1 MNSKERN
8 FLRKRAH
15 NLEAVVRI
23 RKEGVIMK
31 KIFLVFSMFS
41 LILLAENSK
50 EGDNAI
56 ADGIDNVANGNDAV
70 AVGNNNKAVGE
81 KSVSIGIE
89 NETNTSNSIAIG
101 KKNKALGSTSIA
113 IGLENKSTGQESI
126 AFGTKNIT
134 GEYSISF
141 GYGNINQ
148 GNHSVVSGRE
158 NNISGEKNYVIG
170 EKNNVKGN
178 SNFVFGSRNI
188 FENATS
194 RDIYIFGSDV
204 KVNNDVTDAIVLGRG
219 SEAVS
224 NALSI
229 GNSISKRRIVNVAEA
244 QNDSDVITLG
254 QAKTLIKNN
263 KNSQP
268 ETMANNEVDLSQYLK
283 KDFSNIDEVKAKEK
297 LLNIL
302 NKGTISDSDTNFIT
316 GKTAYDYIS
325 NYTYTKA
332 EIDTKIQNLSNNS
345 GSIDTS
351 NFVKKTD
358 FDNFKNE
365 VLKKSELNKKYI
377 LDKLGNKEV
386 SFTDAS
392 NIQVDKYVEKLSEGA
407 NIQTPKGSFVTD
419 KIVNKY
425 LTENYLNK
433 NIVDGKL
440 DLKADKDAKN
450 INIIEYV
457 KKLSNGSNI
466 LNPTGSLV
474 TDTKINEYLTSNYTN
489 NTKLEEKLSQYSKKD
504 GSNIEVDKY
513 VEKLSDS
520 SDLNNPKNRL
530 ITDTKLKSYLE
541 DRFSKI
547 GISSLEEKL
556 TKANQESEKAISGVA
571 NAIAVG
577 SLTQINTTNNQLFN
591 IGVSYGMYSGEHA
604 FALGISGTEPSGSFV
619 YKVNTSINTKAG
631 FGIGVGGA
639 YQFAIPNVKVNNR
652 NSKIDELNKKIAEL
666 ENLIKRKI
674 K

>member
-1 MNSKERN
+1 
-8 FLRKRAH
+8 
-15 NLEAVVRI
+15 
-23 RKEGVIMK
+23 MK
-31 KIFLVFSMFS
+31 KIFLVLSMVS

-50 EGDNAI
+50 DGNNAI

-134 GEYSISF
+134 SGYSISF

-188 FENATS
+188 FENEIS
-194 RDIYIFGSDV
+194 RDVYIFGSDV
-204 KVNNDVTDAIVLGRG
+204 TVNNGVTDAIVLGRG

-229 GNSISKRRIVNVAEA
+229 GSSTSKRRIVNVAEA

-263 KNSQP
+263 KNIT
-268 ETMANNEVDLSQYLK
+268 ETMASNTEVDLSQYLK

-302 NKGTISDSDTNFIT
+302 NKGTITASDTNFIT

-440 DLKADKDAKN
+440 ELKADKDAKN
-450 INIIEYV
+450 INVIEYV

-466 LNPTGSLV
+466 LNPTGTLV

-591 IGVSYGMYSGEHA
+591 IGVSYGMYAGEHA

>member
-1 MNSKERN
+1 
-8 FLRKRAH
+8 
-15 NLEAVVRI
+15 
-23 RKEGVIMK
+23 MK
-31 KIFLVFSMFS
+31 KIFLVLSMVS
-41 LILLAENSK
+41 LLLLAENSK
-50 EGDNAI
+50 EGNNAI

-101 KKNKALGSTSIA
+101 KNNKALGSTSIA

-134 GEYSISF
+134 SGYSISF

-158 NNISGEKNYVIG
+158 NNVSGEKNYVIG

-188 FENATS
+188 FENEIS
-194 RDIYIFGSDV
+194 RDVYIFGSDV
-204 KVNNDVTDAIVLGRG
+204 TVNNGVTDAIVLGSR

-229 GNSISKRRIVNVAEA
+229 GNSITKRRIVNVAEA

-263 KNSQP
+263 KNVT
-268 ETMANNEVDLSQYLK
+268 ETMASNNEVDLSQYLK

-302 NKGTISDSDTNFIT
+302 NKGTITASDTNFIT
-316 GKTAYDYIS
+316 GKTAYEYIS

-332 EIDTKIQNLSNNS
+332 EIDTKIQNISNNS
-345 GSIDTS
+345 GNVDTS
-351 NFVKKTD
+351 NFVKKSD

-365 VLKKSELNKKYI
+365 VLNKSELNKKYI

-392 NIQVDKYVEKLSEGA
+392 NIQVNKYVEKLSEGA

-450 INIIEYV
+450 INVIEYV

-466 LNPTGSLV
+466 LNPTGALV

-513 VEKLSDS
+513 VKKLSDS
-520 SDLNNPKNRL
+520 SDLNNPQNRL

>member
-1 MNSKERN
+1 
-8 FLRKRAH
+8 
-15 NLEAVVRI
+15 
-23 RKEGVIMK
+23 MK
-31 KIFLVFSMFS
+31 KIFLVLSIVS

-50 EGDNAI
+50 DGNNAI

-89 NETNTSNSIAIG
+89 NETNMGSSIAIG

-134 GEYSISF
+134 SGYSISF

-188 FENATS
+188 FENDIS
-194 RDIYIFGSDV
+194 RDVYIFGSDV
-204 KVNNDVTDAIVLGRG
+204 KVNNGVTDAIVLGSR

-229 GNSISKRRIVNVAEA
+229 GSSTSKRRIVNVAEA

-263 KNSQP
+263 KNTT
-268 ETMANNEVDLSQYLK
+268 ETMASNTEIDLSQYLK
-283 KDFSNIDEVKAKEK
+283 KDFSNIDEVKVKEK

-302 NKGTISDSDTNFIT
+302 NKGTITESDTNFIT

-332 EIDTKIQNLSNNS
+332 EIDTKIQNISNNS

-351 NFVKKTD
+351 NFVNKTD

-407 NIQTPKGSFVTD
+407 NIQTPKGAFVTD

-433 NIVDGKL
+433 NIVDEKL

-450 INIIEYV
+450 INVIEYV

-504 GSNIEVDKY
+504 GSNIEIDKY

>member
-1 MNSKERN
+1 
-8 FLRKRAH
+8 
-15 NLEAVVRI
+15 
-23 RKEGVIMK
+23 MK
-31 KIFLVFSMFS
+31 KIFLVLSMVS

-50 EGDNAI
+50 EGNNAI

-134 GEYSISF
+134 NGYSISF

-178 SNFVFGSRNI
+178 SNFVFGSRNV
-188 FENATS
+188 FENEIS
-194 RDIYIFGSDV
+194 RDVYIFGSDV
-204 KVNNDVTDAIVLGRG
+204 TVNNGVTDAIVLGSR

-229 GNSISKRRIVNVAEA
+229 GSSTSKRRIVNVAEA

-263 KNSQP
+263 KNTT
-268 ETMANNEVDLSQYLK
+268 ETMASNNEVDLSQYLK

-302 NKGTISDSDTNFIT
+302 NKGIISESDTNFIT
-316 GKTAYDYIS
+316 GKTAYEYIS
-325 NYTYTKA
+325 NYTYTKD

-351 NFVKKTD
+351 NFVKKSD

-365 VLKKSELNKKYI
+365 VLNKSELNKKYI

-407 NIQTPKGSFVTD
+407 NIQTPKGSLLTD
-419 KIVNKY
+419 TMINKY
-425 LTENYLNK
+425 LTANYLDK

-450 INIIEYV
+450 INVIEYV

-466 LNPTGSLV
+466 LNPTGALV

-513 VEKLSDS
+513 VKKLSDS

-604 FALGISGTEPSGSFV
+604 FALGISGTEPSGSFI

-631 FGIGVGGA
+631 FGIGIGGA

>member
-1 MNSKERN
+1 
-8 FLRKRAH
+8 
-15 NLEAVVRI
+15 
-23 RKEGVIMK
+23 MK
-31 KIFLVFSMFS
+31 KIFLVLSMVS
-41 LILLAENSK
+41 LILLAENIK
-50 EGDNAI
+50 EGNNAI

-70 AVGNNNKAVGE
+70 AVGNNNKSVGE

-134 GEYSISF
+134 SGYSISF

-178 SNFVFGSRNI
+178 SNFVFGSRNV
-188 FENATS
+188 FENEIS
-194 RDIYIFGSDV
+194 RDVYIFGSDV
-204 KVNNDVTDAIVLGRG
+204 TVNNGVTDAIVLGSR

-229 GNSISKRRIVNVAEA
+229 GNSTTKRRIVNVAEA

-263 KNSQP
+263 KNVT
-268 ETMANNEVDLSQYLK
+268 ETMASNNEVDLSQYLK

-302 NKGTISDSDTNFIT
+302 NKGTITANDTNFIT
-316 GKTAYDYIS
+316 GKTAYEYIS
-325 NYTYTKA
+325 NYTYTKD

-345 GSIDTS
+345 GNIDTS
-351 NFVKKTD
+351 NFVKKSD

-365 VLKKSELNKKYI
+365 VLNKSELNKKYI

-440 DLKADKDAKN
+440 ELKADKDAKN
-450 INIIEYV
+450 INVIEYV

-466 LNPTGSLV
+466 LNPTGALV

-489 NTKLEEKLSQYSKKD
+489 NTKLEEKLSLYSKKD

-513 VEKLSDS
+513 VKKLSDS

>member
-1 MNSKERN
+1 
-8 FLRKRAH
+8 
-15 NLEAVVRI
+15 
-23 RKEGVIMK
+23 MK
-31 KIFLVFSMFS
+31 KIFLVLSMVS
-41 LILLAENSK
+41 LLLLAENSK
-50 EGDNAI
+50 EGNNAI

-134 GEYSISF
+134 NGYSISF

-188 FENATS
+188 FENEIS
-194 RDIYIFGSDV
+194 RDVYIFGSDV
-204 KVNNDVTDAIVLGRG
+204 TVNNGVTDAIVLGSR

-229 GNSISKRRIVNVAEA
+229 GNSTTKRRIVNVAEA

-263 KNSQP
+263 KNIT
-268 ETMANNEVDLSQYLK
+268 ETMVSNNEVDLSQYLK

-302 NKGTISDSDTNFIT
+302 NKGIISNSDTNFIT
-316 GKTAYDYIS
+316 GKTAYEYIS
-325 NYTYTKA
+325 NYTYTKD

-345 GSIDTS
+345 GSIDIS
-351 NFVKKTD
+351 NFVKKSD

-407 NIQTPKGSFVTD
+407 NIQTPKGSLLTD
-419 KIVNKY
+419 NMVNKY
-425 LTENYLNK
+425 LTANYLNK

-440 DLKADKDAKN
+440 ELKADKDAKN
-450 INIIEYV
+450 INVIEYV

-466 LNPTGSLV
+466 LNPTGALV

-513 VEKLSDS
+513 VKKLSDS
-520 SDLNNPKNRL
+520 SDLNNPQNRL

-639 YQFAIPNVKVNNR
+639 YQFAISNVKVNNR

>member
-1 MNSKERN
+1 
-8 FLRKRAH
+8 
-15 NLEAVVRI
+15 
-23 RKEGVIMK
+23 MK
-31 KIFLVFSMFS
+31 KIFLVLSMVS

-50 EGDNAI
+50 DGNNAI

-89 NETNTSNSIAIG
+89 NETNMSNSIAIG

-134 GEYSISF
+134 SGYSISF

-178 SNFVFGSRNI
+178 SNFVFGSRNV
-188 FENATS
+188 FENEIS
-194 RDIYIFGSDV
+194 RDVYIFGSDV
-204 KVNNDVTDAIVLGRG
+204 KVNNGVMDAIVLGSR

-229 GNSISKRRIVNVAEA
+229 GNSTTKRRIVNVAEA

-263 KNSQP
+263 KNVT
-268 ETMANNEVDLSQYLK
+268 ETMASNNEVDLSQYLK

-302 NKGTISDSDTNFIT
+302 NKGTITASDTNFIT
-316 GKTAYDYIS
+316 GKTAYEYIS

-332 EIDTKIQNLSNNS
+332 EIDTKIQNISNNS
-345 GSIDTS
+345 GNVDTS
-351 NFVKKTD
+351 NFVKKSD

-365 VLKKSELNKKYI
+365 VLNKSELNKKYI

-419 KIVNKY
+419 KIVDKY
-425 LTENYLNK
+425 LTANYLDK
-433 NIVDGKL
+433 NSIDGKL

-450 INIIEYV
+450 INVIEYV

-466 LNPTGSLV
+466 LNPTGALV

-513 VEKLSDS
+513 VKKLSDN
-520 SDLNNPKNRL
+520 SDLNNPQNRL

>member
-1 MNSKERN
+1 
-8 FLRKRAH
+8 
-15 NLEAVVRI
+15 
-23 RKEGVIMK
+23 MK
-31 KIFLVFSMFS
+31 KIFLVLSMFS

-204 KVNNDVTDAIVLGRG
+204 KVNNGVTDAIVLGRG
-219 SEAVS
+219 SESVS

-229 GNSISKRRIVNVAEA
+229 GSSTSKRRIVNVAEA

-268 ETMANNEVDLSQYLK
+268 ETMASNNEVDLSLYLK

-302 NKGTISDSDTNFIT
+302 NKGIISESETNFIT

-365 VLKKSELNKKYI
+365 ILKKSELNKKYI

-386 SFTDAS
+386 SFTDAT

-433 NIVDGKL
+433 NIVDGNL

-450 INIIEYV
+450 INVIEYV

-466 LNPTGSLV
+466 LNPTGALI

-489 NTKLEEKLSQYSKKD
+489 NTRLEEKLSQYSKKD

-547 GISSLEEKL
+547 GISSLEQKL

>member
-1 MNSKERN
+1 
-8 FLRKRAH
+8 
-15 NLEAVVRI
+15 
-23 RKEGVIMK
+23 MK
-31 KIFLVFSMFS
+31 KIFLVLSMVS
-41 LILLAENSK
+41 LLLLAENSK
-50 EGDNAI
+50 EGNNAI

-89 NETNTSNSIAIG
+89 NETNMSNSIAIG

-134 GEYSISF
+134 SGYSISF

-158 NNISGEKNYVIG
+158 NNVSGEKNYVIG

-178 SNFVFGSRNI
+178 SNFVFGSRNV
-188 FENATS
+188 FENEIS
-194 RDIYIFGSDV
+194 RDVYIFGSDV
-204 KVNNDVTDAIVLGRG
+204 TVNNGVTDAIVLGSR

-229 GNSISKRRIVNVAEA
+229 GNSTTKRRIVNVAEA

-263 KNSQP
+263 KNIT
-268 ETMANNEVDLSQYLK
+268 ETMTTNNEVDLSQYLK

-302 NKGTISDSDTNFIT
+302 NKGIISESDTNFIT
-316 GKTAYDYIS
+316 GKTAYEYIS
-325 NYTYTKA
+325 NYTYTKD
-332 EIDTKIQNLSNNS
+332 EIDTKIQNISNNS
-345 GSIDTS
+345 GNVDTS
-351 NFVKKTD
+351 NFVKKSD

-365 VLKKSELNKKYI
+365 VLNKSELNKKYI

-392 NIQVDKYVEKLSEGA
+392 NIEVDKYVEKLSEGA

-440 DLKADKDAKN
+440 ELKADKDAKN
-450 INIIEYV
+450 INVIEYV

-530 ITDTKLKSYLE
+530 ITDTKLKTYLE

-556 TKANQESEKAISGVA
+556 IKANQDSEKAISGVA

>member
-1 MNSKERN
+1 
-8 FLRKRAH
+8 
-15 NLEAVVRI
+15 
-23 RKEGVIMK
+23 MK
-31 KIFLVFSMFS
+31 KIFLVLSMIS
-41 LILLAENSK
+41 LLLLAENSK
-50 EGDNAI
+50 EGNNAI

-134 GEYSISF
+134 NGYSISF

-178 SNFVFGSRNI
+178 SNFVFGSRNV
-188 FENATS
+188 FENEIS
-194 RDIYIFGSDV
+194 RDVYIFGSDV
-204 KVNNDVTDAIVLGRG
+204 TVNNGVTDAIVLGSR

-229 GNSISKRRIVNVAEA
+229 GNSTTKRRIVNVAEA

-263 KNSQP
+263 KNIT
-268 ETMANNEVDLSQYLK
+268 ETMVSNNEVDLSQYLK

-302 NKGTISDSDTNFIT
+302 NKGTITASDTNFIT
-316 GKTAYDYIS
+316 GKTAYEYIS
-325 NYTYTKA
+325 NYTYTKD

-345 GSIDTS
+345 GSIDIS
-351 NFVKKTD
+351 NFVKKSD

-392 NIQVDKYVEKLSEGA
+392 NIEVDKYVEKLSEGA
-407 NIQTPKGSFVTD
+407 NIQIPKGSFVTD

-440 DLKADKDAKN
+440 ELKADKDAKN
-450 INIIEYV
+450 INVIEYV

-466 LNPTGSLV
+466 LNPTGALV

-513 VEKLSDS
+513 VKKLSDS
-520 SDLNNPKNRL
+520 SDLNNPQNRL

-591 IGVSYGMYSGEHA
+591 IGVSYGMYAGEHA

>member
-1 MNSKERN
+1 
-8 FLRKRAH
+8 
-15 NLEAVVRI
+15 
-23 RKEGVIMK
+23 MK
-31 KIFLVFSMFS
+31 KIFLVLSMVS

-50 EGDNAI
+50 DGNNAI

-134 GEYSISF
+134 SGYSISF

-178 SNFVFGSRNI
+178 SNFVFGSRNV
-188 FENATS
+188 FENEIS
-194 RDIYIFGSDV
+194 RDVYIFGSDV
-204 KVNNDVTDAIVLGRG
+204 TVNNGVTDAIVLGSR

-229 GNSISKRRIVNVAEA
+229 GNSTTKRRIVNVAEA

-263 KNSQP
+263 KNVT
-268 ETMANNEVDLSQYLK
+268 ETMASNNEVDLSQYLK

-302 NKGTISDSDTNFIT
+302 NKGTITASDTNFIT
-316 GKTAYDYIS
+316 GKTAYEYIS
-325 NYTYTKA
+325 NYTYTKD
-332 EIDTKIQNLSNNS
+332 EIDTKIQNISNNF

-351 NFVKKTD
+351 NFVKKSD

-365 VLKKSELNKKYI
+365 VLNKSELNKKYI

-392 NIQVDKYVEKLSEGA
+392 NIQVNKYVEKLSEGA

-450 INIIEYV
+450 INVIEYV

-466 LNPTGSLV
+466 LNPTGALV

-513 VEKLSDS
+513 VKKLSDS
-520 SDLNNPKNRL
+520 SDLNNPQNRL

-541 DRFSKI
+541 DRFFKI

-591 IGVSYGMYSGEHA
+591 IGVSYGMYAGEHA

>member
-1 MNSKERN
+1 
-8 FLRKRAH
+8 
-15 NLEAVVRI
+15 
-23 RKEGVIMK
+23 MK
-31 KIFLVFSMFS
+31 KIFLVLSMVS

-50 EGDNAI
+50 EGNNAI

-134 GEYSISF
+134 SGYSISF

-178 SNFVFGSRNI
+178 SNFVFGSRNV
-188 FENATS
+188 FENEIS
-194 RDIYIFGSDV
+194 RDVYIFGSDV
-204 KVNNDVTDAIVLGRG
+204 KVNNGVMDAIVLGSR

-229 GNSISKRRIVNVAEA
+229 GNSTNKRRIVNVAEA

-263 KNSQP
+263 KNVT
-268 ETMANNEVDLSQYLK
+268 ETMASNNEVDLSQYLK

-302 NKGTISDSDTNFIT
+302 NKGTITASDTNFIT
-316 GKTAYDYIS
+316 GKTAYEYIS

-332 EIDTKIQNLSNNS
+332 EIDTKIQNISNNS
-345 GSIDTS
+345 GNVDTS
-351 NFVKKTD
+351 NFVKKSD

-365 VLKKSELNKKYI
+365 VLNKSELNKKYI

-419 KIVNKY
+419 KIVDKY
-425 LTENYLNK
+425 LTANYLDK
-433 NIVDGKL
+433 NSIDGKL

-450 INIIEYV
+450 INVIEYV

-466 LNPTGSLV
+466 LNPTGALV

-513 VEKLSDS
+513 VKKLSDN
-520 SDLNNPKNRL
+520 SDLNNPQNRL

-652 NSKIDELNKKIAEL
+652 NSKIDELNKKIVEL

>member
-1 MNSKERN
+1 
-8 FLRKRAH
+8 
-15 NLEAVVRI
+15 
-23 RKEGVIMK
+23 MK
-31 KIFLVFSMFS
+31 KIFLVLSMIS

-50 EGDNAI
+50 DGNNAI

-134 GEYSISF
+134 NGYSISF

-188 FENATS
+188 FENDTS

-204 KVNNDVTDAIVLGRG
+204 KVNNGVTDAIVLGSR

-229 GNSISKRRIVNVAEA
+229 GNSTTKRRIVNVAEA

-263 KNSQP
+263 KNIT
-268 ETMANNEVDLSQYLK
+268 ETMASNNEVDLSQYLK

-302 NKGTISDSDTNFIT
+302 NKGTITASDTNFIT

-325 NYTYTKA
+325 NYTYTKD

-345 GSIDTS
+345 GNVDTS
-351 NFVKKTD
+351 NFVKKSD

-365 VLKKSELNKKYI
+365 VLNKSELNKKYI

-392 NIQVDKYVEKLSEGA
+392 NIQVNKYVGKLSEGA

-440 DLKADKDAKN
+440 ELKADKDAKN
-450 INIIEYV
+450 INVIEYV
-457 KKLSNGSNI
+457 KKLSKGSNI
-466 LNPTGSLV
+466 LNPTGALV

-489 NTKLEEKLSQYSKKD
+489 NTKLEKKLSQYSKKD

-513 VEKLSDS
+513 VKKLSDN
-520 SDLNNPKNRL
+520 SDLNNPQNRL

>member
-1 MNSKERN
+1 
-8 FLRKRAH
+8 
-15 NLEAVVRI
+15 
-23 RKEGVIMK
+23 MK
-31 KIFLVFSMFS
+31 KIFLVLSMVS
-41 LILLAENSK
+41 LLLLAENSK
-50 EGDNAI
+50 DGNNAI

-134 GEYSISF
+134 SGYSISF

-188 FENATS
+188 FENEIS
-194 RDIYIFGSDV
+194 RDVYIFGSDV
-204 KVNNDVTDAIVLGRG
+204 TVNNGVTDAIVLGSR

-229 GNSISKRRIVNVAEA
+229 GNSTTKRRIVNVAEA

-263 KNSQP
+263 KNTT
-268 ETMANNEVDLSQYLK
+268 ETMATNNEVDLSQYLK

-302 NKGTISDSDTNFIT
+302 NKGTITSSDTNFIT

-332 EIDTKIQNLSNNS
+332 EIDTKIQNISNNS
-345 GSIDTS
+345 GNVDTS
-351 NFVKKTD
+351 NFVKKID

-365 VLKKSELNKKYI
+365 VLKESELNKKYI

-407 NIQTPKGSFVTD
+407 NIQTPKGSLLTD
-419 KIVNKY
+419 TMVNKY
-425 LTENYLNK
+425 LTANYLDK
-433 NIVDGKL
+433 NSIDGKL

-450 INIIEYV
+450 INVIEYV

-466 LNPTGSLV
+466 LNPTGALV

-513 VEKLSDS
+513 VKKLSDS
-520 SDLNNPKNRL
+520 SDLNNPQNRL

-577 SLTQINTTNNQLFN
+577 SLAQINTTNNQLFN

>member
-1 MNSKERN
+1 
-8 FLRKRAH
+8 
-15 NLEAVVRI
+15 
-23 RKEGVIMK
+23 MK
-31 KIFLVFSMFS
+31 KIFLVLSMIS

-50 EGDNAI
+50 DGNNAI

-134 GEYSISF
+134 NGYSISF

-158 NNISGEKNYVIG
+158 NNVSGEKNYVIG

-178 SNFVFGSRNI
+178 SNFVFGSRNV
-188 FENATS
+188 FENEIS
-194 RDIYIFGSDV
+194 RDVYIFGSDV
-204 KVNNDVTDAIVLGRG
+204 TVNNGVTDSIVLGSR

-229 GNSISKRRIVNVAEA
+229 GNSTTKRRIVNVAEA

-263 KNSQP
+263 KNIT
-268 ETMANNEVDLSQYLK
+268 ETMASNNEVDLSQYLK

-302 NKGTISDSDTNFIT
+302 NKGTITASDTNFIT
-316 GKTAYDYIS
+316 GKTAYEYIS
-325 NYTYTKA
+325 NYTYTKD

-345 GSIDTS
+345 GNIDTS
-351 NFVKKTD
+351 NFVKKSD

-365 VLKKSELNKKYI
+365 VLNKSELNKKYI

-440 DLKADKDAKN
+440 ELKADKDAKN
-450 INIIEYV
+450 INVIEYV

-466 LNPTGSLV
+466 LNPTGALV

-513 VEKLSDS
+513 VKKLSDS
-520 SDLNNPKNRL
+520 SDLNNPQNRL

>member
-1 MNSKERN
+1 
-8 FLRKRAH
+8 
-15 NLEAVVRI
+15 
-23 RKEGVIMK
+23 MK
-31 KIFLVFSMFS
+31 KIFLVLSMVS

-50 EGDNAI
+50 EGNNAI
-56 ADGIDNVANGNDAV
+56 ADGIDNVANGNDTV

-134 GEYSISF
+134 SGYSISF

-158 NNISGEKNYVIG
+158 NNVSGEKNYVIG

-178 SNFVFGSRNI
+178 SNFVFGSRNV
-188 FENATS
+188 FENEIS
-194 RDIYIFGSDV
+194 RDVYIFGSDV
-204 KVNNDVTDAIVLGRG
+204 KVNNGVTDAIVLGSR

-229 GNSISKRRIVNVAEA
+229 GNSTTKRRIVNVAEA

-263 KNSQP
+263 KNVT
-268 ETMANNEVDLSQYLK
+268 ETMASNNEVDLSQYLK

-302 NKGTISDSDTNFIT
+302 NKGTITASDTNFIT

-325 NYTYTKA
+325 NYTYTKD

-351 NFVKKTD
+351 NFVKKSD

-440 DLKADKDAKN
+440 ELKADKDAKN
-450 INIIEYV
+450 INVIEYV

-466 LNPTGSLV
+466 LNPTGALV

-513 VEKLSDS
+513 VKKLSDS
-520 SDLNNPKNRL
+520 SDLNNPQNRL

-652 NSKIDELNKKIAEL
+652 NSKIDELNKKIAKL

>member
-1 MNSKERN
+1 
-8 FLRKRAH
+8 
-15 NLEAVVRI
+15 
-23 RKEGVIMK
+23 MK
-31 KIFLVFSMFS
+31 KIFLVLSMVS

-50 EGDNAI
+50 DGNNAI

-134 GEYSISF
+134 SGYSISF

-178 SNFVFGSRNI
+178 SNFVFGSRNV
-188 FENATS
+188 FENEIS
-194 RDIYIFGSDV
+194 RDVYIFGSDV
-204 KVNNDVTDAIVLGRG
+204 TVNNGVTNAIVLGSR

-229 GNSISKRRIVNVAEA
+229 GNSIFKRRIVNVAEA

-263 KNSQP
+263 KNTT
-268 ETMANNEVDLSQYLK
+268 ETMATNNEVDLSQYLK

-302 NKGTISDSDTNFIT
+302 NKGTITASDTNFIT

-332 EIDTKIQNLSNNS
+332 EIDTKIQNISNNS
-345 GSIDTS
+345 GNVDTS
-351 NFVKKTD
+351 NFVKKID

-365 VLKKSELNKKYI
+365 VLKESELNKKYI

-440 DLKADKDAKN
+440 ELKADKDAKN
-450 INIIEYV
+450 INVIEYV

-466 LNPTGSLV
+466 LNPTGALV

-513 VEKLSDS
+513 VKKLSDN
-520 SDLNNPKNRL
+520 SDLNNPQNRL

-652 NSKIDELNKKIAEL
+652 NSKIDELNKKIVEL

>member
-1 MNSKERN
+1 
-8 FLRKRAH
+8 
-15 NLEAVVRI
+15 
-23 RKEGVIMK
+23 MK
-31 KIFLVFSMFS
+31 KIFLVLSMVS

-50 EGDNAI
+50 EGNNAI

-89 NETNTSNSIAIG
+89 NETNMSNSIAIG

-134 GEYSISF
+134 NGYSISF

-158 NNISGEKNYVIG
+158 NNVSGEKNYVIG

-178 SNFVFGSRNI
+178 SNFVFGSRNV
-188 FENATS
+188 FENEIS
-194 RDIYIFGSDV
+194 RDVYIFGSDV
-204 KVNNDVTDAIVLGRG
+204 TVNNGVTDAIVLGSR

-229 GNSISKRRIVNVAEA
+229 GNSTTKRRIVNVAEA

-263 KNSQP
+263 KNVT
-268 ETMANNEVDLSQYLK
+268 ETMASNNEVDLSQYLK

-302 NKGTISDSDTNFIT
+302 NKGIISESDTNFIT
-316 GKTAYDYIS
+316 GKTAYEYIS

-332 EIDTKIQNLSNNS
+332 EIDTKIQNISNNS
-345 GSIDTS
+345 GNVDTS
-351 NFVKKTD
+351 NFVKKSD
-358 FDNFKNE
+358 FDNFKNK
-365 VLKKSELNKKYI
+365 VLNKSELNKKYI

-407 NIQTPKGSFVTD
+407 NIQTPKGSLLTD
-419 KIVNKY
+419 NMVNKY
-425 LTENYLNK
+425 LTANYLDK
-433 NIVDGKL
+433 NSIDGKL
-440 DLKADKDAKN
+440 ELKADKDAKN
-450 INIIEYV
+450 INVIEYV

-466 LNPTGSLV
+466 LNPTGALV

-513 VEKLSDS
+513 VKKLSDS
-520 SDLNNPKNRL
+520 SDLNNPQNRL

>member
-1 MNSKERN
+1 
-8 FLRKRAH
+8 
-15 NLEAVVRI
+15 
-23 RKEGVIMK
+23 MK

>member
-1 MNSKERN
+1 
-8 FLRKRAH
+8 
-15 NLEAVVRI
+15 
-23 RKEGVIMK
+23 MK
-31 KIFLVFSMFS
+31 KIFLVLSMVS

-50 EGDNAI
+50 DGNNAI
-56 ADGIDNVANGNDAV
+56 
-70 AVGNNNKAVGE
+70 
-81 KSVSIGIE
+81 SVSIGIE

-134 GEYSISF
+134 SGYSISF

-178 SNFVFGSRNI
+178 SNFIFGSRNV
-188 FENATS
+188 FENEIS
-194 RDIYIFGSDV
+194 RDVYIFGSDV
-204 KVNNDVTDAIVLGRG
+204 TVNNGLTDAIVLGSR

-229 GNSISKRRIVNVAEA
+229 GNSTTKRRIVNVAEA

-263 KNSQP
+263 KNIT
-268 ETMANNEVDLSQYLK
+268 ETMATNNEVDLSQYLK

-302 NKGTISDSDTNFIT
+302 NKGIITASDTNFIT
-316 GKTAYDYIS
+316 GKTAYEYIS
-325 NYTYTKA
+325 NYTYTKD

-351 NFVKKTD
+351 NFVKKSD

-365 VLKKSELNKKYI
+365 ILNKSELNKKYI

-450 INIIEYV
+450 INVIEYV

-466 LNPTGSLV
+466 LNPTGALV
-474 TDTKINEYLTSNYTN
+474 TDIKINEYLTSNYTN

-513 VEKLSDS
+513 VKKLSDS
-520 SDLNNPKNRL
+520 SDLNNPQNRL

-556 TKANQESEKAISGVA
+556 TKANQESEKAISGIA

>member
-1 MNSKERN
+1 
-8 FLRKRAH
+8 
-15 NLEAVVRI
+15 
-23 RKEGVIMK
+23 MK
-31 KIFLVFSMFS
+31 KIFLVLSMVS

-50 EGDNAI
+50 DGNNAI

-134 GEYSISF
+134 SGYSISF

-178 SNFVFGSRNI
+178 SNFVFGSRNV
-188 FENATS
+188 FENEIS
-194 RDIYIFGSDV
+194 RDVYIFGSDV
-204 KVNNDVTDAIVLGRG
+204 KVNNGVMDAIVLGSR

-229 GNSISKRRIVNVAEA
+229 GSSTTKRRIVNVAEA

-263 KNSQP
+263 KNTT
-268 ETMANNEVDLSQYLK
+268 ETMATNNEVDLSQYLK

-297 LLNIL
+297 LFNIL
-302 NKGTISDSDTNFIT
+302 NKGTITASDTNFIT
-316 GKTAYDYIS
+316 GKTAYEYIS

-351 NFVKKTD
+351 NFVNKSD

-365 VLKKSELNKKYI
+365 ILNKSELNKKYI

-392 NIQVDKYVEKLSEGA
+392 NIQVNKYVEKLSEGA
-407 NIQTPKGSFVTD
+407 NIQTPKGSLLTD
-419 KIVNKY
+419 NMVNKY

-450 INIIEYV
+450 INVIEYV

-466 LNPTGSLV
+466 LNPTGALV

-513 VEKLSDS
+513 VKKLSDS
-520 SDLNNPKNRL
+520 SDLNNPQNRL

-591 IGVSYGMYSGEHA
+591 IGVSYGMYAGEHA

>member
-1 MNSKERN
+1 
-8 FLRKRAH
+8 
-15 NLEAVVRI
+15 
-23 RKEGVIMK
+23 MK
-31 KIFLVFSMFS
+31 KIFLVLSMVS

-50 EGDNAI
+50 DGNNAI

-134 GEYSISF
+134 NGYSISF

-188 FENATS
+188 IENDTS

-204 KVNNDVTDAIVLGRG
+204 KVNNDVNNAIVLGRG

-229 GNSISKRRIVNVAEA
+229 GSSTSKRRIVNVAEA

-263 KNSQP
+263 KNTT
-268 ETMANNEVDLSQYLK
+268 ETMASNNEVDLNQYLK

-302 NKGTISDSDTNFIT
+302 NKGTITSSDTNFIT
-316 GKTAYDYIS
+316 GKTAYEYIS

-351 NFVKKTD
+351 NFVKKSD

-365 VLKKSELNKKYI
+365 ILNKSELNKKYI

-440 DLKADKDAKN
+440 ELKADKDAKN
-450 INIIEYV
+450 INVIEYV

-466 LNPTGSLV
+466 LNPTGALV

-513 VEKLSDS
+513 VKKLSDS

-591 IGVSYGMYSGEHA
+591 IGVSYGMYAGEHA

>member
-1 MNSKERN
+1 
-8 FLRKRAH
+8 
-15 NLEAVVRI
+15 
-23 RKEGVIMK
+23 MK
-31 KIFLVFSMFS
+31 KIFLVLSMIS

-50 EGDNAI
+50 DGNNAI

-134 GEYSISF
+134 NGYSISF

-178 SNFVFGSRNI
+178 SNFVFGSRNV
-188 FENATS
+188 FENEIS
-194 RDIYIFGSDV
+194 RDVYIFGSDV
-204 KVNNDVTDAIVLGRG
+204 TVNNGVTDSIVLGSR

-229 GNSISKRRIVNVAEA
+229 GNSTTKRRIVNVAEA

-263 KNSQP
+263 KNVT
-268 ETMANNEVDLSQYLK
+268 ETMASNNEVDLSQYLK

-302 NKGTISDSDTNFIT
+302 NKGTITASDTNFIT
-316 GKTAYDYIS
+316 GKTAYEYIS
-325 NYTYTKA
+325 NYTYTKD

-345 GSIDTS
+345 GNIDTS
-351 NFVKKTD
+351 NFVKKSD

-365 VLKKSELNKKYI
+365 VLNKSELNKKYI

-450 INIIEYV
+450 INVIEYV

-466 LNPTGSLV
+466 LNPTGALV

-513 VEKLSDS
+513 VKKLSDS
-520 SDLNNPKNRL
+520 SDLNNPQNRL

>member
-1 MNSKERN
+1 
-8 FLRKRAH
+8 
-15 NLEAVVRI
+15 
-23 RKEGVIMK
+23 MK
-31 KIFLVFSMFS
+31 KIFLVLSMIS

-50 EGDNAI
+50 DGNNAI

-134 GEYSISF
+134 NGYSISF

-158 NNISGEKNYVIG
+158 NNVSGEKNYVIG

-178 SNFVFGSRNI
+178 SNFVFGSRNV
-188 FENATS
+188 FENEIS
-194 RDIYIFGSDV
+194 RDVYIFGSDV
-204 KVNNDVTDAIVLGRG
+204 TVNNGVTDSIVLGSR

-229 GNSISKRRIVNVAEA
+229 GNSTTKRRIVNVAEA

-263 KNSQP
+263 KNIT
-268 ETMANNEVDLSQYLK
+268 ETMASNNEVDLSQYLK

-302 NKGTISDSDTNFIT
+302 NKGTITASDTNFIT
-316 GKTAYDYIS
+316 GKTAYEYIS
-325 NYTYTKA
+325 NYTYTKD

-345 GSIDTS
+345 GNIDTS
-351 NFVKKTD
+351 NFVKKSD

-365 VLKKSELNKKYI
+365 VLNKSELNKKYI

-440 DLKADKDAKN
+440 ELKADKDAKN
-450 INIIEYV
+450 INVIEYV

-466 LNPTGSLV
+466 LNPTGALV

-513 VEKLSDS
+513 VKKLSDS

>member
-1 MNSKERN
+1 
-8 FLRKRAH
+8 
-15 NLEAVVRI
+15 
-23 RKEGVIMK
+23 MK
-31 KIFLVFSMFS
+31 KIFLVLSMVS

-50 EGDNAI
+50 DGNNAI

-134 GEYSISF
+134 SGYSISF

-178 SNFVFGSRNI
+178 SNFVFGSRNV
-188 FENATS
+188 FENEIS
-194 RDIYIFGSDV
+194 RDVYIFGSDV
-204 KVNNDVTDAIVLGRG
+204 KVNNGVMDAIVLGSR

-229 GNSISKRRIVNVAEA
+229 GNSTTKRRIVNVAEA

-263 KNSQP
+263 KNVT
-268 ETMANNEVDLSQYLK
+268 ETMASNNEVDLSQYLK

-302 NKGTISDSDTNFIT
+302 NKGIISESETNFIT

-332 EIDTKIQNLSNNS
+332 EIDTKIQNLSNNY

-351 NFVKKTD
+351 NFVKKSD

-450 INIIEYV
+450 INVIEYV

-489 NTKLEEKLSQYSKKD
+489 NTKLEDKLSQYSKKD
-504 GSNIEVDKY
+504 GSNIEIDKY
-513 VEKLSDS
+513 VKKLSDD
-520 SDLNNPKNRL
+520 SDLNNPQNRL

-604 FALGISGTEPSGSFV
+604 FALGISGTEPSGSSV
-619 YKVNTSINTKAG
+619 YKVNTSINTKAV
-631 FGIGVGGA
+631 FGMGVGGA
-639 YQFAIPNVKVNNR
+639 YQFAIPNVKINNR

>member
-1 MNSKERN
+1 
-8 FLRKRAH
+8 
-15 NLEAVVRI
+15 
-23 RKEGVIMK
+23 MK
-31 KIFLVFSMFS
+31 KIFLVLSMVS

-50 EGDNAI
+50 DGNNAI

-89 NETNTSNSIAIG
+89 NETTESNSIAIG

-134 GEYSISF
+134 NGYSISF

-188 FENATS
+188 FENEIS
-194 RDIYIFGSDV
+194 RDLYIFGSDV
-204 KVNNDVTDAIVLGRG
+204 TVNNGVTDAIVLGSR

-229 GNSISKRRIVNVAEA
+229 GNSTTKRRIVNVAEA

-263 KNSQP
+263 KNTT
-268 ETMANNEVDLSQYLK
+268 ETMATNNEVDLSQYLK

-302 NKGTISDSDTNFIT
+302 NKGTITASDTNFIT
-316 GKTAYDYIS
+316 GKTAYEYIS
-325 NYTYTKA
+325 NYTYTKD

-351 NFVKKTD
+351 NFVKKSD

-365 VLKKSELNKKYI
+365 VLNKSELNKKYI

-407 NIQTPKGSFVTD
+407 NIQTPKGSLLTD
-419 KIVNKY
+419 NMVNKY
-425 LTENYLNK
+425 LTANYLDK
-433 NIVDGKL
+433 NSIDGKL

-450 INIIEYV
+450 INVIEYV

-466 LNPTGSLV
+466 SNPTGALV

-513 VEKLSDS
+513 VKKLSDS
-520 SDLNNPKNRL
+520 SDLNNPQNRL

>member
-1 MNSKERN
+1 
-8 FLRKRAH
+8 
-15 NLEAVVRI
+15 
-23 RKEGVIMK
+23 MK
-31 KIFLVFSMFS
+31 KIFLVLSMVS

-50 EGDNAI
+50 EGNNAI

-89 NETNTSNSIAIG
+89 NETNMGSSIAIG
-101 KKNKALGSTSIA
+101 KNNKALGSTSIA

-134 GEYSISF
+134 SGYSISF

-188 FENATS
+188 FENDIS
-194 RDIYIFGSDV
+194 RDVYIFGSDV
-204 KVNNDVTDAIVLGRG
+204 KVNNGVTDAIVLGSR

-229 GNSISKRRIVNVAEA
+229 GNSTSKRRIVNVAEA

-263 KNSQP
+263 KNTT
-268 ETMANNEVDLSQYLK
+268 ETMATNNEVDLSQYLK

-302 NKGTISDSDTNFIT
+302 NKGTITASDTNFIT

-332 EIDTKIQNLSNNS
+332 EIDTKIQNISNNS

-351 NFVKKTD
+351 NFVNKTD

-450 INIIEYV
+450 INVIEYV

-504 GSNIEVDKY
+504 GSNIEIDKY

-556 TKANQESEKAISGVA
+556 TKANQESEKAISGIA

-591 IGVSYGMYSGEHA
+591 IGVSYGMYAGEHA

-639 YQFAIPNVKVNNR
+639 YQFSIPNVKVNNR

>member
-1 MNSKERN
+1 
-8 FLRKRAH
+8 
-15 NLEAVVRI
+15 
-23 RKEGVIMK
+23 MK
-31 KIFLVFSMFS
+31 KIFLVLSMVS

-50 EGDNAI
+50 EGNNAI

-134 GEYSISF
+134 SGYSISF

-158 NNISGEKNYVIG
+158 NNVSGEKNYVIG

-188 FENATS
+188 FENDTS

-204 KVNNDVTDAIVLGRG
+204 KVNNGVTDAIVLGSR

-229 GNSISKRRIVNVAEA
+229 GNSTTKRRIVNVAEA

-263 KNSQP
+263 KNVT
-268 ETMANNEVDLSQYLK
+268 ETMASNNEVDLSQYLK

-302 NKGTISDSDTNFIT
+302 NKGTITASDTNFIT

-325 NYTYTKA
+325 NYTYTKD

-351 NFVKKTD
+351 NFVKKSD

-365 VLKKSELNKKYI
+365 VLNKSELNKKYI

-392 NIQVDKYVEKLSEGA
+392 NIQVDKYVEKLSESA

-440 DLKADKDAKN
+440 ELKANKDAKN
-450 INIIEYV
+450 INVIEYV
-457 KKLSNGSNI
+457 KKLSKGSNI
-466 LNPTGSLV
+466 LNPTGALV

-513 VEKLSDS
+513 VKKLSDS
-520 SDLNNPKNRL
+520 SDLNNPQNRL

>member
-1 MNSKERN
+1 
-8 FLRKRAH
+8 
-15 NLEAVVRI
+15 
-23 RKEGVIMK
+23 MK
-31 KIFLVFSMFS
+31 KIFLVLSMVS

-50 EGDNAI
+50 DGNNAI

-89 NETNTSNSIAIG
+89 NETNMGSSIAIG

-134 GEYSISF
+134 SGYSISF

-178 SNFVFGSRNI
+178 SNFVFGSRNV
-188 FENATS
+188 FENDIS
-194 RDIYIFGSDV
+194 RDVYIFGSDV
-204 KVNNDVTDAIVLGRG
+204 KVNNGVTDAIVLGSR

-229 GNSISKRRIVNVAEA
+229 GSSTSKRRIVNVAEA

-263 KNSQP
+263 KNVT
-268 ETMANNEVDLSQYLK
+268 ETMASNNEVDLSQYLK

-302 NKGTISDSDTNFIT
+302 NKGTITASDTNFIT
-316 GKTAYDYIS
+316 GKTAYEYIS
-325 NYTYTKA
+325 NYTYTKD

-345 GSIDTS
+345 GNIDTS
-351 NFVKKTD
+351 NFVKKSD

-365 VLKKSELNKKYI
+365 ILNKSELNKKYI

-392 NIQVDKYVEKLSEGA
+392 NIQVNKYVEKLSEGA
-407 NIQTPKGSFVTD
+407 NIQTPKGSLLTD
-419 KIVNKY
+419 NMVNKY

-440 DLKADKDAKN
+440 NLKADKDAKN
-450 INIIEYV
+450 INVIEYV

-466 LNPTGSLV
+466 LNPTGALV

-513 VEKLSDS
+513 VKKLSDS
-520 SDLNNPKNRL
+520 SDLNNPQNRL

>member
-1 MNSKERN
+1 
-8 FLRKRAH
+8 
-15 NLEAVVRI
+15 
-23 RKEGVIMK
+23 MK
-31 KIFLVFSMFS
+31 KIFLVLSMVS
-41 LILLAENSK
+41 LLLLAENSK
-50 EGDNAI
+50 EGNNAI

-134 GEYSISF
+134 NGYSISF

-158 NNISGEKNYVIG
+158 NNVSGEKNYVIG

-178 SNFVFGSRNI
+178 SNFVFGSRNV
-188 FENATS
+188 FENEIS
-194 RDIYIFGSDV
+194 RDVYIFGSDV
-204 KVNNDVTDAIVLGRG
+204 KVNNGVMDAIVLGSR

-229 GNSISKRRIVNVAEA
+229 GNSTTKRRIVNVAEA

-263 KNSQP
+263 KNVT
-268 ETMANNEVDLSQYLK
+268 ETMASNNEVDLSQYLK

-302 NKGTISDSDTNFIT
+302 NKGTITASDTNFIT
-316 GKTAYDYIS
+316 GKTAYEYIS

-345 GSIDTS
+345 GNIDTS
-351 NFVKKTD
+351 NFVKKSD

-419 KIVNKY
+419 KIVDKY

-450 INIIEYV
+450 INVIEYV

-466 LNPTGSLV
+466 LNPTGALV

-513 VEKLSDS
+513 VKKLSDN
-520 SDLNNPKNRL
+520 SDLNNPQNRL

-652 NSKIDELNKKIAEL
+652 NSKIDELNKKIVEL

>member
-1 MNSKERN
+1 
-8 FLRKRAH
+8 
-15 NLEAVVRI
+15 
-23 RKEGVIMK
+23 MK
-31 KIFLVFSMFS
+31 KIFLVLSMIS

-50 EGDNAI
+50 DGNNAI

-134 GEYSISF
+134 NGYSISF

-178 SNFVFGSRNI
+178 SNFVFGSRNV
-188 FENATS
+188 FENEIS
-194 RDIYIFGSDV
+194 RDVYIFGSDV
-204 KVNNDVTDAIVLGRG
+204 TVNNGVTDAIVLGSR

-229 GNSISKRRIVNVAEA
+229 GNSTTKRRIVNVAEA

-263 KNSQP
+263 KNIT
-268 ETMANNEVDLSQYLK
+268 ETMASNNEVDLSQYLK

-302 NKGTISDSDTNFIT
+302 NKGIISKSDTNFIT
-316 GKTAYDYIS
+316 GKTAYEYIS

-332 EIDTKIQNLSNNS
+332 EIDTKIQNISNNS
-345 GSIDTS
+345 GNVDTS
-351 NFVKKTD
+351 NFVKKSD
-358 FDNFKNE
+358 FDNFKNK
-365 VLKKSELNKKYI
+365 VLNKSELNKKYI

-407 NIQTPKGSFVTD
+407 NIQTPKGSLLTD
-419 KIVNKY
+419 NMVNKY
-425 LTENYLNK
+425 LTANYLDK
-433 NIVDGKL
+433 NSIDGKL
-440 DLKADKDAKN
+440 ELKADKDAKN
-450 INIIEYV
+450 INVIEYV

-466 LNPTGSLV
+466 LNPTGALV

-513 VEKLSDS
+513 VKKLSDS
-520 SDLNNPKNRL
+520 SDLNNPQNRL

>member
-1 MNSKERN
+1 
-8 FLRKRAH
+8 
-15 NLEAVVRI
+15 
-23 RKEGVIMK
+23 MK
-31 KIFLVFSMFS
+31 KIFLVLSMIS

-50 EGDNAI
+50 DGNNAI

-134 GEYSISF
+134 NGYSISF

-158 NNISGEKNYVIG
+158 NNVSGEKNYVIG

-178 SNFVFGSRNI
+178 SNFVFGSRNV
-188 FENATS
+188 FENEIS
-194 RDIYIFGSDV
+194 RDVYIFGSDV
-204 KVNNDVTDAIVLGRG
+204 TVNNGVTDSIVLGSR

-229 GNSISKRRIVNVAEA
+229 GNSTTKRRIVNVAEA

-263 KNSQP
+263 KNVTES
-268 ETMANNEVDLSQYLK
+268 MASNNEVDLSQYLK

-302 NKGTISDSDTNFIT
+302 NKGTITASDTNFIT
-316 GKTAYDYIS
+316 GKTAYEYIS
-325 NYTYTKA
+325 NYTYTKD

-351 NFVKKTD
+351 NFVKKSD

-365 VLKKSELNKKYI
+365 VLNKSELNKKYI

-392 NIQVDKYVEKLSEGA
+392 NIQVDKYIEKLSEGA

-450 INIIEYV
+450 INVIEYV
-457 KKLSNGSNI
+457 KKLSKGSNI
-466 LNPTGSLV
+466 LNPTGALV

-489 NTKLEEKLSQYSKKD
+489 NTKLEKKLSQYSKKD

-513 VEKLSDS
+513 VKKLSDS
-520 SDLNNPKNRL
+520 SDLNNPQNRL

>member
-1 MNSKERN
+1 
-8 FLRKRAH
+8 
-15 NLEAVVRI
+15 
-23 RKEGVIMK
+23 MK
-31 KIFLVFSMFS
+31 KIFLVLSMVS

-50 EGDNAI
+50 EGNNAI

-134 GEYSISF
+134 SGYSISF

-188 FENATS
+188 FENEIS
-194 RDIYIFGSDV
+194 RDVYIFGSDV
-204 KVNNDVTDAIVLGRG
+204 TVNNGVTDTIVLGSR

-229 GNSISKRRIVNVAEA
+229 GNSTTKRRIVNVAEA

-263 KNSQP
+263 KNTT
-268 ETMANNEVDLSQYLK
+268 ETMASNNEVDLSQYLK

-302 NKGTISDSDTNFIT
+302 NKGTITASDTNFIT
-316 GKTAYDYIS
+316 GKTAYEYIS

-351 NFVKKTD
+351 NFVKKSD

-365 VLKKSELNKKYI
+365 VLNKSELNKKYI

-407 NIQTPKGSFVTD
+407 NIQTPKGSLLTD
-419 KIVNKY
+419 NMVNKY
-425 LTENYLNK
+425 LTANYLNK

-450 INIIEYV
+450 INVIEYV

-466 LNPTGSLV
+466 LNPTGALV

-513 VEKLSDS
+513 VKKLSDS

-591 IGVSYGMYSGEHA
+591 IGVSYGMYAGEHA

>member
-1 MNSKERN
+1 
-8 FLRKRAH
+8 
-15 NLEAVVRI
+15 
-23 RKEGVIMK
+23 MK
-31 KIFLVFSMFS
+31 KIFLVLSMIS

-50 EGDNAI
+50 EGNNAI

-134 GEYSISF
+134 NGYSISF

-178 SNFVFGSRNI
+178 SNFVFGSRNV
-188 FENATS
+188 FENEIS
-194 RDIYIFGSDV
+194 RDVYIFGSDV
-204 KVNNDVTDAIVLGRG
+204 TVNNGVTDAIVLGSR

-229 GNSISKRRIVNVAEA
+229 GNSTTKRRIVNVAEA

-263 KNSQP
+263 KNTT
-268 ETMANNEVDLSQYLK
+268 ETMASSNEVDLSQYLK

-302 NKGTISDSDTNFIT
+302 NKGIITASDTNFIT
-316 GKTAYDYIS
+316 GKTAYEYIS

-332 EIDTKIQNLSNNS
+332 EIDTKIQNISNNS
-345 GSIDTS
+345 GNIDTS

-450 INIIEYV
+450 INVIEYV

-466 LNPTGSLV
+466 LNPTGALV

-489 NTKLEEKLSQYSKKD
+489 NTKLEEKLSLYSKKD

-513 VEKLSDS
+513 VKKLSDS
-520 SDLNNPKNRL
+520 SDLNNPQNRL

>member
-1 MNSKERN
+1 
-8 FLRKRAH
+8 
-15 NLEAVVRI
+15 
-23 RKEGVIMK
+23 MK
-31 KIFLVFSMFS
+31 KIFLVLSMVS

-50 EGDNAI
+50 EGNNAI

-134 GEYSISF
+134 NGYSISF

-158 NNISGEKNYVIG
+158 NNVSGEKNYVIG

-188 FENATS
+188 FENEIS
-194 RDIYIFGSDV
+194 RDVYIFGSDV
-204 KVNNDVTDAIVLGRG
+204 TVNNGVTDAIVLGSR

-229 GNSISKRRIVNVAEA
+229 GNSTTKRRIVNVAEA

-263 KNSQP
+263 KNVT
-268 ETMANNEVDLSQYLK
+268 ETMASNNEVDLSQYLK

-302 NKGTISDSDTNFIT
+302 NKGTITASDTNFIT
-316 GKTAYDYIS
+316 GKTAYEYIS
-325 NYTYTKA
+325 NYTYTKD

-345 GSIDTS
+345 GNIDTS
-351 NFVKKTD
+351 NFVKKSD

-365 VLKKSELNKKYI
+365 VLNKSELNKKYI

-440 DLKADKDAKN
+440 ELKADKDAKN
-450 INIIEYV
+450 INVIEYI

-466 LNPTGSLV
+466 LNPTGALV

-513 VEKLSDS
+513 VKKLSDN
-520 SDLNNPKNRL
+520 SDLNNPQNRL

-571 NAIAVG
+571 NALAVG
-577 SLTQINTTNNQLFN
+577 SLPQINTTNNQLFN

>member
-1 MNSKERN
+1 
-8 FLRKRAH
+8 
-15 NLEAVVRI
+15 
-23 RKEGVIMK
+23 MK
-31 KIFLVFSMFS
+31 KIFLVLSMIS

-50 EGDNAI
+50 DGNNAI
-56 ADGIDNVANGNDAV
+56 ADGIDNVANGYDAV

-134 GEYSISF
+134 NGYSISF

-178 SNFVFGSRNI
+178 SNFVFGSRNV
-188 FENATS
+188 FENEIS
-194 RDIYIFGSDV
+194 RDVYIFGSDV
-204 KVNNDVTDAIVLGRG
+204 TVNNGVTDAIVLGSR

-229 GNSISKRRIVNVAEA
+229 GNSTTKRRIVNVAEA

-263 KNSQP
+263 KNIT
-268 ETMANNEVDLSQYLK
+268 ETMASNNEVDLSQYLK
-283 KDFSNIDEVKAKEK
+283 KDFSNIDEVKSKEK

-302 NKGTISDSDTNFIT
+302 NKGTITASDTNFIT
-316 GKTAYDYIS
+316 GKTAYEYIS

-345 GSIDTS
+345 GNIDTS
-351 NFVKKTD
+351 NFVKKSD

-365 VLKKSELNKKYI
+365 VLNKSELNKKYI

-407 NIQTPKGSFVTD
+407 NIQIPKGSLLTD
-419 KIVNKY
+419 NMVNKY
-425 LTENYLNK
+425 LIENYLNK

-450 INIIEYV
+450 INVIEYV

-466 LNPTGSLV
+466 LNPTGALV

-513 VEKLSDS
+513 VKKLSDS

>member
-1 MNSKERN
+1 
-8 FLRKRAH
+8 
-15 NLEAVVRI
+15 
-23 RKEGVIMK
+23 MK
-31 KIFLVFSMFS
+31 KIFLVLSMVS
-41 LILLAENSK
+41 LILLSENSK
-50 EGDNAI
+50 DGNNAI
-56 ADGIDNVANGNDAV
+56 ADGINNTANGNDAV

-89 NETNTSNSIAIG
+89 NETNTGSSIAIG
-101 KKNKALGSTSIA
+101 KKNMALGSTSIA

-141 GYGNINQ
+141 GYGNNTQ
-148 GNHSVVSGRE
+148 GKNSVVTGRE
-158 NNISGEKNYVIG
+158 NTVIG
-170 EKNNVKGN
+170 ELNYVVGSKNKISGT
-178 SNFVFGSRNI
+178 SNYVFGSRNVL
-188 FENATS
+188 ENGNF

-204 KVNNDVTDAIVLGRG
+204 TVNNGVTDAIVLGRG

-229 GNSISKRRIVNVAEA
+229 GSSTSKRRIVNVAEA

-263 KNSQP
+263 KNTT
-268 ETMANNEVDLSQYLK
+268 ETMATNNEVDLSQYLK

-302 NKGTISDSDTNFIT
+302 NKGTITASDTNFIT
-316 GKTAYDYIS
+316 GKTAYEYIS
-325 NYTYTKA
+325 NYTYTKD

-345 GSIDTS
+345 GNVDTS
-351 NFVKKTD
+351 NFVKKID

-407 NIQTPKGSFVTD
+407 NIQTPKGSLLTD
-419 KIVNKY
+419 TMVNKY
-425 LTENYLNK
+425 LTDNYLDK
-433 NIVDGKL
+433 NSIDGKL

-513 VEKLSDS
+513 VKKLSDN
-520 SDLNNPKNRL
+520 SDLNNPQNRL

-556 TKANQESEKAISGVA
+556 SKANQESEKAISGVA

-591 IGVSYGMYSGEHA
+591 IGVSYGMYAGEHA

>member
-1 MNSKERN
+1 
-8 FLRKRAH
+8 
-15 NLEAVVRI
+15 
-23 RKEGVIMK
+23 MK
-31 KIFLVFSMFS
+31 KIFLVLSMVS
-41 LILLAENSK
+41 LLLLAENSK

-89 NETNTSNSIAIG
+89 NETNMGSSIAIG

-134 GEYSISF
+134 NGYSISF

-178 SNFVFGSRNI
+178 SNFVFGSRNV
-188 FENATS
+188 FENEIS
-194 RDIYIFGSDV
+194 RDVYIFGSDV
-204 KVNNDVTDAIVLGRG
+204 KVNNGVMDAIVLGSR

-229 GNSISKRRIVNVAEA
+229 GNSTTKRRIVNVAEA

-263 KNSQP
+263 KNVT
-268 ETMANNEVDLSQYLK
+268 ETMASNNEVDLSQYLK

-302 NKGTISDSDTNFIT
+302 NKGTITASDTNFIT
-316 GKTAYDYIS
+316 GKTAYEYIS

-332 EIDTKIQNLSNNS
+332 EIDTKIQNISNNS
-345 GSIDTS
+345 GNVDTS
-351 NFVKKTD
+351 NFVKKSD

-365 VLKKSELNKKYI
+365 VLNKSELNKKYI

-392 NIQVDKYVEKLSEGA
+392 NIQVNKYVEKLSEGA

-419 KIVNKY
+419 KMVNKY

-433 NIVDGKL
+433 NIVDEKL

-450 INIIEYV
+450 INVIEYV

-466 LNPTGSLV
+466 LNPTGALV

-513 VEKLSDS
+513 VKKLSDN
-520 SDLNNPKNRL
+520 SDLNNPQNRL

-591 IGVSYGMYSGEHA
+591 IGVSYGMYAGEHA

>member
-1 MNSKERN
+1 
-8 FLRKRAH
+8 
-15 NLEAVVRI
+15 
-23 RKEGVIMK
+23 MK
-31 KIFLVFSMFS
+31 KIFLVLSMVS
-41 LILLAENSK
+41 LILLSENSK
-50 EGDNAI
+50 DGTNAI

-89 NETNTSNSIAIG
+89 NETNTGSSIAIG
-101 KKNKALGSTSIA
+101 KKNMALGSTSIA

-141 GYGNINQ
+141 GYGNNTQ
-148 GNHSVVSGRE
+148 GKNSVVTGRE
-158 NNISGEKNYVIG
+158 NTVTGELNYVVGSKNKISGTSNY
-170 EKNNVKGN
+170 
-178 SNFVFGSRNI
+178 VFGSRNVL
-188 FENATS
+188 ENGNF

-204 KVNNDVTDAIVLGRG
+204 TVNNGVTDAIVLGRG

-229 GNSISKRRIVNVAEA
+229 GSSTSKRRIVNVAEA

-263 KNSQP
+263 KNTT
-268 ETMANNEVDLSQYLK
+268 ETIATNNEVDLSQYLK

-302 NKGTISDSDTNFIT
+302 NKGTITASDTNFIT

-332 EIDTKIQNLSNNS
+332 EIDTKIQNISNNS
-345 GSIDTS
+345 GNVDTS
-351 NFVKKTD
+351 NFVKKID

-365 VLKKSELNKKYI
+365 ILKKSELNKKYI

-407 NIQTPKGSFVTD
+407 NIQTPKGSLLTD
-419 KIVNKY
+419 TMVNKY
-425 LTENYLNK
+425 LTANYLDK
-433 NIVDGKL
+433 NTIDGKL

-450 INIIEYV
+450 INVIEYV

-466 LNPTGSLV
+466 LNPTGALV

-513 VEKLSDS
+513 VKKLSDD
-520 SDLNNPKNRL
+520 SDLNNPQNRL

-541 DRFSKI
+541 DRLSKI

-591 IGVSYGMYSGEHA
+591 IGVSYGMYAGEHA

>member
-1 MNSKERN
+1 
-8 FLRKRAH
+8 
-15 NLEAVVRI
+15 
-23 RKEGVIMK
+23 MK
-31 KIFLVFSMFS
+31 KIFLVLSMVS

-50 EGDNAI
+50 DGNNAI

-134 GEYSISF
+134 NGYSISF

-158 NNISGEKNYVIG
+158 NNVSGEKNYVIG

-178 SNFVFGSRNI
+178 SNFVFGSRNV
-188 FENATS
+188 FENEIS
-194 RDIYIFGSDV
+194 RDVYIFGSDV
-204 KVNNDVTDAIVLGRG
+204 TVNNGVTDSIVLGSR

-229 GNSISKRRIVNVAEA
+229 GNSTTKRRIVNVAEA

-263 KNSQP
+263 KNIT
-268 ETMANNEVDLSQYLK
+268 ETMASNNEVDLSQYLK

-302 NKGTISDSDTNFIT
+302 NKGTITASDTNFIT
-316 GKTAYDYIS
+316 GKTAYEYIS
-325 NYTYTKA
+325 NYTYTKD

-351 NFVKKTD
+351 NFVKKSD

-365 VLKKSELNKKYI
+365 VLNKSELNKKYI

-392 NIQVDKYVEKLSEGA
+392 NIEVDKYVEKLSEGA

-440 DLKADKDAKN
+440 ELKADKDAKN
-450 INIIEYV
+450 INVIEYV

-466 LNPTGSLV
+466 LNPTGALV

-513 VEKLSDS
+513 VKKLSDS
-520 SDLNNPKNRL
+520 SDLNNPQNRL